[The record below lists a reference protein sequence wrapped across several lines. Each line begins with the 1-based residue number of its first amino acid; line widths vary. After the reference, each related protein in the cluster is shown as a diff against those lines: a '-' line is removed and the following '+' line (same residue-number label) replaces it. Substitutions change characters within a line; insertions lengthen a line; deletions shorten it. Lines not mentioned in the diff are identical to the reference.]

1 MEILENTLIRLISR
15 QGADSDRK
23 NTLLNSGE
31 FGYTTDLKRLYIGD
45 GFTNGGV
52 LVGNK
57 FLGSASDI
65 TTFAPAL
72 IGDMVFN
79 PVKNKL
85 YELQSN
91 NGSLFTDWKLIAG
104 VYSSSDNKITIS
116 DNNVITM
123 NLLSAYS
130 LHPDLLIP
138 PLTLGAGKI
147 ALNPLSS
154 YSLSNDAVSG
164 LIKIESGR
172 VTLNPLSA
180 YSLHSDLVM
189 SPMTLSAGK
198 LALNPLSSYS
208 LSNDAVSGLIKIES
222 GRVTLN
228 PLSAYS
234 LHSDLVMSPMT
245 LSAGKLALNPLSA
258 YSLSND
264 LVSGFIT
271 LSAGKLALSA
281 IPFQSVS
288 TKTMTIS
295 SGLTGYID
303 GVDVTGSSFNP
314 LSSNVIIKSN
324 QLQAVYN
331 GSLGSMT
338 YARGITGT
346 KVSTGSYK
354 FFYTAPT
361 SNIYPTVTIMDYLS
375 PQIPIVRNMTNT
387 SCEVSVLVVG
397 GGGSFP
403 QDSNISLTLSY

>member
-147 ALNPLSS
+147 
-154 YSLSNDAVSG
+154 
-164 LIKIESGR
+164 
-172 VTLNPLSA
+172 
-180 YSLHSDLVM
+180 
-189 SPMTLSAGK
+189 
-198 LALNPLSSYS
+198 ALNPLSSYS